1 MTPNFDSDTFA
12 SGTSRDA
19 IAWRLAALEEKVEQT
34 NAAVIRIENKLTEYH
49 GFGRGV
55 AVISGAIGSFL
66 MAAMIGLLR
75 MFSNNN

>member
-1 MTPNFDSDTFA
+1 MSPDFDKDTFA

-19 IAWRLAALEEKVEQT
+19 IAWRLSALEEKVDATQ
-34 NAAVIRIENKLTEYH
+34 AAVIRIENKLTEYH

-55 AVISGAIGSFL
+55 AVVSGAIGSFL
-66 MAAMIGLLR
+66 MAAMIGLLK